1 MEKITRRVQR
11 YKYKAVR
18 VNMEE
23 RRFEE
28 IEEYLYTKVSEEEK
42 ALKMLLKDE
51 SLREVQILEHIEELR
66 EATLD
71 NFIKCSLPIEC

>member
-1 MEKITRRVQR
+1 MEKVTRRVQR

-18 VNMEE
+18 VNTKE

-28 IEEYLYTKVSEEEK
+28 IEEYFYTKVCEDEK

-71 NFIKCSLPIEC
+71 NFIKCSLPVEC